1 MTHTHALIIDDD
13 PTNVDVLVQ
22 LLEHESVS
30 CTVVQDPVD
39 LTYDPS
45 PAEQADLIFLD
56 LEMPRL
62 DGYQMLVILRD
73 EFGICVPIVAYTV
86 HISEI
91 NIAREQGFHSF
102 LGKPLQARRF
112 GYQLARILNGE
123 RVWEIP

>member
-13 PTNVDVLVQ
+13 PTNIDVLVQ

-30 CTVVQDPVD
+30 CTVIQDPVE
-39 LTYDPS
+39 LTYDS
-45 PAEQADLIFLD
+45 SLAEQADLIFLD

-62 DGYQMLVILRD
+62 DGYQVLIILRD
-73 EFGICVPIVAYTV
+73 DFGIRVPIVAYTV

-102 LGKPLQARRF
+102 LGKPLQPRRF